1 MWVPPDFNPIYFYPS
16 FPLCERMKQK
26 RGILHNMALKG
37 MVSLESAPGNFKA
50 MRVPGGFTAMRKAI
64 RLGLAVVCLST
75 LCALNAPTVLGNGGR
90 NLATITGSVR
100 DNKGN
105 PLGGALVS
113 LLRDGAREVI
123 KEVRSTA
130 DGTFS
135 ARINPGRYSLRA
147 TASGFNEA
155 LFSAVDV
162 RASDELVY
170 RFNLEPVGGGR
181 TAPERRRDR
190 EDPKWRLR
198 SAQGRRSI
206 FQVQEGETDAAI
218 VAAALGIETEA
229 AEDAPDSS
237 AASKIPT
244 RAEGRRHARIQ
255 GVVETFVATSSNP
268 LAPHYAGVN
277 FAFAKPLNNR
287 IDFIFAGQTGLGP
300 AAPQRLE
307 TTARVRVNERHRL
320 NLSLGGTR
328 IGASL
333 LPQHAA
339 DQGLGQLSVR
349 AVDEWVVRDGVVVLL
364 GLDYARFFGA
374 SSASSITPRLG
385 VQFDANART
394 RLKAAYT
401 SGVDAGGMQSVA
413 AFEDNQIIFKQ
424 PLAEPVAFVDGQ
436 AVMERTRRFE
446 FGVERVLDN
455 ESSVEATAFFDTT
468 SGRGVGLLSMPLSA
482 FANGNGAALLNVANQ
497 EGAARGMRI
506 VYTRRISRILTAS
519 AGYSFG
525 RGQQLSEQ
533 GLTNPAELFSD
544 GFFQSAAMQMSA
556 TLPTGTRVCTVF
568 RFSPGATVFAIDPFA
583 GRLAVFDPSLSI
595 LVTQDLPTFGLPVHA
610 EAVIDARNLLDTQAS
625 ADDGETL
632 LLFNGMRRS
641 VRGGISVRF

>member
-1 MWVPPDFNPIYFYPS
+1 
-16 FPLCERMKQK
+16 
-26 RGILHNMALKG
+26 
-37 MVSLESAPGNFKA
+37 
-50 MRVPGGFTAMRKAI
+50 MRKAL
-64 RLGLAVVCLST
+64 RVSLALVVLST
-75 LCALNAPTVLGNGGR
+75 LAATSAPTVLGKSGGASGGR
-90 NLATITGSVR
+90 GLATITGSVR

-105 PLGGALVS
+105 PLAGALVS
-113 LLRDGAREVI
+113 LLRDGAQEVL
-123 KEVRSTA
+123 KQVRSAA
-130 DGTFS
+130 DGSFS

-170 RFNLEPVGGGR
+170 RFNLEPVGSGK

-190 EDPKWRLR
+190 DDPKWRLR

-206 FQVQEGETDAAI
+206 FQVQEGESDAAV
-218 VAAALGIETEA
+218 VAAALGIEPETE
-229 AEDAPDSS
+229 ETPDI
-237 AASKIPT
+237 ASTAPT
-244 RAEGRRHARIQ
+244 RAEGRRRAARMQ

-268 LAPHYAGVN
+268 VAPAYAGVN
-277 FAFAKPLNNR
+277 FAFSKPINERL
-287 IDFIFAGQTGLGP
+287 DFVFAGQTGVGR

-307 TTARVRVNERHRL
+307 ATARLRATDRHRL
-320 NLSLGGTR
+320 NLSLGGMR
-328 IGASL
+328 LGAASL
-333 LPQHAA
+333 LQQATRE
-339 DQGLGQLSVR
+339 GLGQFSVR
-349 AVDEWVVRDGVVVLL
+349 AVDEWIVRDGVVVVL

-374 SSASSITPRLG
+374 SSNHSISPRFG

-394 RLKAAYT
+394 RLKAAYAPG
-401 SGVDAGGMQSVA
+401 SRDAGGIQSMA
-413 AFEDNQIIFKQ
+413 QFEDSQIIFKQ
-424 PLAEPVAFVDGQ
+424 PLTEPVAFVDGK
-436 AVMERTRRFE
+436 AVMERSRRFE

-455 ESSVEATAFFDTT
+455 ESSIEATAFFDTT
-468 SGRGVGLLSMPLSA
+468 SGRGVGLLSMPLNA
-482 FANGNGAALLNVANQ
+482 FANSSGASLLNVANQ
-497 EGAARGMRI
+497 EGAARGMRV
-506 VYTRRISRILTAS
+506 VYTRRISRILSAS

-525 RGQQLSEQ
+525 RGQAISAQ

-544 GFFQSAAMQMSA
+544 GFFQTAAMQMNA
-556 TLPTGTRVCTVF
+556 DLPTGTRVCTVF

-595 LVTQDLPTFGLPVHA
+595 MVTQELPTFGLPVRA

-625 ADDGETL
+625 ADDGEML